1 MDTTK
6 FQTSFI
12 PKKPVTGLG
21 QPSHGGGLFYTLS
34 IIVFVTTIII
44 SVGVFGYQK
53 YLEGQ
58 IKAMDTDLAAAR
70 QALEPDLIKELTRTN
85 NRFVAA
91 DQIISK
97 HEIVSGFFNLLE
109 NITLQSISYSSLSY
123 KANDAGVIEV
133 NMKGFARS
141 YASVALQAQIYG
153 ESKFVRDSIFSD
165 LDLNDVGDV
174 TFTLKAQID
183 PLAVSYES
191 LIKQLYGS
199 GVNPSA
205 QSTILAATSTPT
217 VATSTPVNAPV
228 NTPVSIPNNP

>member
-21 QPSHGGGLFYTLS
+21 QPSGGGGLFYTLS
-34 IIVFVTTIII
+34 IIVFVTTILI
-44 SVGVFGYQK
+44 SAGVFGYEK
-53 YLEGQ
+53 YLEGK
-58 IKAMDTDLAAAR
+58 IKAMDADLAAAR

-85 NRFVAA
+85 DRFVAA
-91 DQIISK
+91 EQIITK

-109 NITLQSISYSSLSY
+109 NITLQSVSYSSLAY
-123 KANDAGVIEV
+123 TANDAGVIEV

-141 YASVALQAQIYG
+141 YASVALQAQVYG
-153 ESKFVRDSIFSD
+153 ESKFIRDSIFSD

-174 TFTLKAQID
+174 TFTLKAHID
-183 PLAVSYES
+183 PSAVSYEA

-199 GVNPSA
+199 EVTPTAPSVGA
-205 QSTILAATSTPT
+205 EPVASSTPDT
-217 VATSTPVNAPV
+217 ASSSPINA
-228 NTPVSIPNNP
+228 PVSIPNNP